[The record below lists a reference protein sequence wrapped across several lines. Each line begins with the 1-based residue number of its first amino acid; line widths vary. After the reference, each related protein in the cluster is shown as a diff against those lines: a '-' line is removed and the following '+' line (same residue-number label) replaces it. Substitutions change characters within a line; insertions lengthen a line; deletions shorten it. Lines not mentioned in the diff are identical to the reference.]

1 MVVCNTSVIIVG
13 VKVWSITMADIKS
26 QANVSKQASF
36 QMAVLDTELK
46 NNALKAIATALEDN
60 KNQIFDANNKD
71 LDNAIKEGLDD
82 PLIKRLKF
90 DDHKLADVIA
100 GINSLIGLED
110 PVGKIK
116 LHTTLDDDLE
126 LYRVSC
132 PIGVIGIIFESRPD
146 ALVQISSLCLK
157 SGNSV
162 FLKGGREALETNKAL
177 FSVIN
182 KASLDAGLP
191 EGWINL
197 LETRSDVSEMLT
209 LNDYIDLIIPRGS
222 NEFVQYIMNNTLI
235 PVMGHAD
242 GVCHTYIDIDAD
254 IDKAISV
261 VVDAKTQYVS
271 VCNATETVLINKN
284 LDNLVK
290 GEICKALEDKGVKLH
305 FDGEIVNWHHE
316 YLDYEVSIKFV
327 DNVDEAINHINK
339 YGSGHTESIITEN
352 METAEYFMN
361 KVDASSVMLNTS
373 TRFADGFRYGFGAE
387 VGVST
392 SKLHARGPVGLEGLI
407 SYKYKIYGNGHI
419 VADYASGKKTFKH
432 IRREV

>member
-1 MVVCNTSVIIVG
+1 
-13 VKVWSITMADIKS
+13 MADIKA
-26 QANVSKQASF
+26 QASISKQASF
-36 QMAVLDTELK
+36 QMAILSTEVKNSALK
-46 NNALKAIATALEDN
+46 NVALALEAN
-60 KNQIFDANNKD
+60 KELIFEANKKD

-82 PLIKRLKF
+82 PLVKRLRF
-90 DDHKLADVIA
+90 DEHKLNEVIT
-100 GINSLIGLED
+100 GINSLICLED

-116 LHTTLDDDLE
+116 LHTTLDDGLE
-126 LYRVSC
+126 LYRVTC

-182 KASLDAGLP
+182 KASLEAGLP
-191 EGWINL
+191 SGWINL
-197 LETRSDVSEMLT
+197 LETREAVSEMLG
-209 LNDYIDLIIPRGS
+209 LDEYIDLIIPRGS
-222 NEFVQYIMNNTLI
+222 NSFVQYIMNNTSI

-242 GVCHTYIDIDAD
+242 GVCHTYVDVDAD
-254 IDKAISV
+254 INKAIKV

-271 VCNATETVLINKN
+271 VCNATETVLIDKN
-284 LDNLVK
+284 LDENNRQL
-290 GEICKALEDKGVKLH
+290 IIQALKDKGVTVH
-305 FDGEIVNWHHE
+305 FEDEVTNWHHE
-316 YLDYEVSIKFV
+316 YLDYEVSVKLV
-327 DNVDEAINHINK
+327 DGVEEAINHINQ

-352 METAEYFMN
+352 KKTSEYFMN
-361 KVDASSVMLNTS
+361 KVDSSSVMLNAS

-407 SYKYKIYGNGHI
+407 SYKYKLYGNGDI

-432 IRREV
+432 IRRDV